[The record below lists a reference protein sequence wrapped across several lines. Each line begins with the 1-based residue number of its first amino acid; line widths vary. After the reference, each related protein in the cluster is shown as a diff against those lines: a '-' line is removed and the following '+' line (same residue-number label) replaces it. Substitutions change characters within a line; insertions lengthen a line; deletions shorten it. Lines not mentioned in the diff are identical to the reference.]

1 MSRQNGEGDFLTKD
15 GERRFAENLRKVL
28 LSDNPNPRRKGRPDP
43 KTIRELTCLPQ
54 EDRYAG
60 SVRTCDC
67 SHVGMLR
74 VRARRAGVRRAVQAP
89 EKNASGSPCR
99 IGACGVLVVSVGSW
113 AVWTLRQE
121 LAAREP
127 GNRGGGPA
135 VRPGCHRCRKTAG
148 QRA

>member
-74 VRARRAGVRRAVQAP
+74 VRARRAGVRRAVQAH
-89 EKNASGSPCR
+89 EKHRPGSPCR
-99 IGACGVLVVSVGSW
+99 IAYFWLLGGSVGP
-113 AVWTLRQE
+113 VV
-121 LAAREP
+121 
-127 GNRGGGPA
+127 G
-135 VRPGCHRCRKTAG
+135 
-148 QRA
+148 

>member
-60 SVRTCDC
+60 GVETGDRSYG
-67 SHVGMLR
+67 GMLR
-74 VRARRAGVRRAVQAP
+74 VRARRAGVRRGVKELRKRSVQST
-89 EKNASGSPCR
+89 KYS
-99 IGACGVLVVSVGSW
+99 
-113 AVWTLRQE
+113 Q
-121 LAAREP
+121 
-127 GNRGGGPA
+127 
-135 VRPGCHRCRKTAG
+135 
-148 QRA
+148 